1 MAPRTPKDSRRRS
14 ILAMTWCA
22 TSCGRA
28 SPRCSASMPPNDNQT
43 LRRRKPSPV
52 TVTRS
57 VVLGCGS
64 YLPSRIL
71 TNAELARK
79 VDTSNEWIVQRTGI
93 RERRIAAPGERTSDL
108 AIHAAKAALAAA
120 HVDAQS
126 IDLIVLATSTPDN
139 TFPATA
145 VSVQAGLG
153 LTHGAAFDVQAV
165 CSGFVFGLAT
175 VDGLFKTGAF
185 ERALVIGAETFSR
198 ILDWSDRATCVLFGD
213 GAGAV
218 VLEAQREPGTRE
230 DRGILSAHLR
240 SDGRH
245 KAKLYVDGGPSSTQT
260 VGHLRMEGRAVF
272 KHAVAMVTDV
282 IEDAF
287 KATGYTADDIDWFVP
302 HQANQRIIDDTA
314 KKLGIAPKKVVTT
327 VEKHGNTSAASI
339 PLALAVAIADGRI
352 KRGDLVMLEAM
363 GGGFTW
369 GSVLLRW

>member
-1 MAPRTPKDSRRRS
+1 
-14 ILAMTWCA
+14 MT
-22 TSCGRA
+22 
-28 SPRCSASMPPNDNQT
+28 M
-43 LRRRKPSPV
+43 L
-52 TVTRS
+52 RS

-64 YLPSRIL
+64 YLPSRVL
-71 TNAELARK
+71 TNAELSRM
-79 VDTSNEWIVQRTGI
+79 VDTTDEWITKRTGI
-93 RERRIAAPGERTSDL
+93 RERRIAAEGETTSDMAL
-108 AIHAAKAALAAA
+108 KAAQAALAAA
-120 HVDAQS
+120 GLDAQS

-139 TFPATA
+139 TFPASA

-153 LTHGAAFDVQAV
+153 ITHGAAFDLQAV
-165 CSGFVFGLAT
+165 CSGFVYGLAT
-175 VDGLFKTGAF
+175 ADGLLKTGAHK
-185 ERALVIGAETFSR
+185 RALVIGSETFSR
-198 ILDWSDRATCVLFGD
+198 ILDWKDRSTCVLFGD

-218 VLEAQREPGTRE
+218 VVELQQQPGTRE

-245 KAKLYVDGGPSSTQT
+245 KSKLYVDGGPSSTMT

-314 KKLGIAPKKVVTT
+314 KKLGLAPEKVVIT
-327 VEKHGNTSAASI
+327 VAKHGNTSAASI
-339 PLALAVAIADGRI
+339 PLALAAAVADGRI

-369 GSVLLRW
+369 GSVLVRW